1 MEEER
6 LKYLEESISR
16 YLEYLN
22 TQEGL
27 WVSVHLK
34 MELGAFFRDFPEI
47 GYYNNHY
54 HAYCMAVKS
63 NRYLHEKCVQCQK
76 MVLKHRTQER
86 FFCGS
91 CYAGVKEL
99 VFFLFYRGERV
110 GFLSVSGYAGEQR
123 NTKEQTIAEFVSE
136 KSSAAGFL
144 GEPFFYEQLKKQEP
158 PAALCRQLLPPLV
171 ICLEDLFA
179 GWMQLPGRECQDEN
193 DRILAYMENHYTH
206 LTLEEVA
213 KVFHKSK
220 SSISH
225 AFKKKNGLTLKAYCN
240 RLKLRDA
247 AWLLKHTDLPVTQVA
262 LSAGFESLSYFIS
275 LFCEAYGDTPSRYRQ
290 G

>member
-6 LKYLEESISR
+6 LKYLEESICR

-22 TQEGL
+22 MQEEL
-27 WVSVHLK
+27 LVSVHLK
-34 MELGAFFRDFPEI
+34 TEYGTLFRDFPKI
-47 GYYNNHY
+47 GFYNNHY

-63 NRYLHEKCVQCQK
+63 SRYLHEKCVQCQK
-76 MVLKHRTQER
+76 MVLKHKTQER

-91 CYAGVKEL
+91 CYAGVREL

-110 GFLSVSGYAGEQR
+110 GFLSVSGYAGERRNAKLQVTVDPLFYQR
-123 NTKEQTIAEFVSE
+123 
-136 KSSAAGFL
+136 AGFL
-144 GEPFFYEQLKKQEP
+144 GDPFFYERLKKQEP
-158 PAALCRQLLPPLV
+158 PTALCQQLLPPLV
-171 ICLEDLFA
+171 ICLEELFA
-179 GWMQLPGRECQDEN
+179 GWMQMPGRDCLDEN

-220 SSISH
+220 SSVSH

-275 LFCEAYGDTPSRYRQ
+275 LFCEAYGDTPFRYRQ
-290 G
+290 SQE